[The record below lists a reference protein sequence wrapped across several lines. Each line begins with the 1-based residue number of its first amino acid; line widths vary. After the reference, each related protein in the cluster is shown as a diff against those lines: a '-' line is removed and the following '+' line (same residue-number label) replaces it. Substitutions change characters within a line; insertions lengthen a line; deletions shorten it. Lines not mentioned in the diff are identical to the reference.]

1 MWRVVFAK
9 QAAKDAELL
18 KGAGLDVKAK
28 GIIEIVKKNPFET
41 PPSYEALVGS
51 LSDLC
56 SRRINLRHRFVY
68 AVLDGPVDIGGGR
81 ITRAPSR

>member
-41 PPSYEALVGS
+41 PPSYETLVGS
-51 LSDLC
+51 LSDL
-56 SRRINLRHRFVY
+56 
-68 AVLDGPVDIGGGR
+68 
-81 ITRAPSR
+81 